1 MRRTFGT
8 VILVILGLF
17 FLLTAWQ
24 SGTDPAGFAQQLGL
38 SLTNP
43 GGYNEIRSQYGGCFL
58 FAAIACFAA
67 LGGWVSRRSAFVVAT
82 VIFGGLF
89 VGRLVSLWADG
100 GLSGYGGLI
109 RALYIIDALGLTLTV
124 TAMTLDRRNPD
135 AKLVGVEG

>member
-8 VILVILGLF
+8 VILLILALF

-38 SLTNP
+38 SITNP

-58 FAAIACFAA
+58 FASVACLAA
-67 LGGWVSRRSAFVVAT
+67 LGGRVSRRSAFVVAT

-100 GLSGYGGLI
+100 GISGYGALI
-109 RALYIIDALGLTLTV
+109 RALYVIDALGLTLTV
-124 TAMTLDRRNPD
+124 TAMLLDSRNGD
-135 AKLVGVEG
+135 AKVVGVG